1 MNFPWRHHSCLES
14 NIKSVIKILLYF
26 QVSEQR
32 GSYTSILSI
41 KTYIKHGCTYNMS
54 RNSWITVDSSADQP
68 AVRHVKTNDWTFLAA
83 VCSSSSSVLLGFR
96 KFLRLRLLTKC
107 SHVVQILDESQI
119 SAKKKTLIQCRCAC
133 RASLWMCCRR
143 RKCIIARSV
152 FSQLHGVVGRKQP
165 AFPPQPPFPPRRVRA
180 IHHLDDVPDTETQLV
195 AFLRGEVVQRLHL
208 NRGRPLWDSRGKTSD
223 RQHVTNG
230 SEIQRTAKAS
240 VFIYEDKNI
249 SINIC
254 VPPNYE

>member
-119 SAKKKTLIQCRCAC
+119 SAQKKNTNSVPVRLQSQSVNVLQAQEVHHRPERLLTAAWCSWQETARFSPA
-133 RASLWMCCRR
+133 ASLSTTTRQ
-143 RKCIIARSV
+143 SD
-152 FSQLHGVVGRKQP
+152 P
-165 AFPPQPPFPPRRVRA
+165 PPRWRPRHRNPA
-180 IHHLDDVPDTETQLV
+180 
-195 AFLRGEVVQRLHL
+195 RRLPP
-208 NRGRPLWDSRGKTSD
+208 RWS
-223 RQHVTNG
+223 
-230 SEIQRTAKAS
+230 RTAPSPEPRAPS
-240 VFIYEDKNI
+240 VGQQRENKRPSTRDERLRNTTNCKSFSVYLWR
-249 SINIC
+249 
-254 VPPNYE
+254 